1 MNRRK
6 KRKPDFRRIRP
17 SQTYS
22 IAELASAIQRSP
34 ATVRA
39 WLRQGMP
46 TVDSLKPTVIDG
58 AQAKEWLRRKWASRK
73 AKAGGNEAHCLRCRG
88 PRAFAEGS
96 RSLRRIT
103 VKVLAISGTC
113 AVCGCRTNKFASAQ
127 SVAILERQNA
137 RKRGRSVA

>member
-1 MNRRK
+1 MKQRK

-22 IAELASAIQRSP
+22 IAELASAAQRTP
-34 ATVRA
+34 ATIRG

-58 AQAKEWLRRKWASRK
+58 AQAKEWLRKKWSSRK
-73 AKAGGNEAHCLRCRG
+73 AKTGGNQAHCLRCRG

-96 RSLRRIT
+96 RTLRRIT
-103 VKVLAISGTC
+103 AKVLAISGIC
-113 AVCGCRTNKFASAQ
+113 ADCGCRMNKFASAQ
-127 SVAILERQNA
+127 SVAILNHQNA
-137 RKRGRSVA
+137 RKRGRSAA